1 MNINKT
7 KKVRVRFPNLVSGN
21 MVIGE
26 CTKQVMKLPEIQ
38 DINNR
43 LYSEMFSSSS
53 GMSVGARMLPKVE
66 GFNCTWISDKSIYGQ
81 YVDAQF
87 TFASSEDK
95 KVMRIIEKYGGK
107 VVDTRDDLVQH
118 GQSETNLTNT
128 GIETEFEN
136 IAETLRAKDFNAV
149 R

>member
-1 MNINKT
+1 MEYMKL
-7 KKVRVRFPNLVSGN
+7 KKIRVRFPNLISGN

-26 CTKQVMKLPEIQ
+26 CTKRVMKLPQIQ
-38 DINNR
+38 NINNR
-43 LYSEMFSSSS
+43 IYGEIFSSSS
-53 GMSVGARMLPKVE
+53 NVSCGARMLPKIE

-136 IAETLRAKDFNAV
+136 IAETLRARDFD
-149 R
+149 

>member
-1 MNINKT
+1 MKL
-7 KKVRVRFPNLVSGN
+7 KKIRVRFPNLISGQ
-21 MVIGE
+21 MVVGD
-26 CTKQVMKLPEIQ
+26 CTKQVMKLPQVQ

-43 LYSEMFSSSS
+43 IYSELFASPSNISC
-53 GMSVGARMLPKVE
+53 GARMLPKIE

-87 TFASSEDK
+87 TFSSSEDK

-107 VVDTRDDLVQH
+107 IVDTRDDLVQN
-118 GQSETNLTNT
+118 GQSEINLTNT

-136 IAETLRAKDFNAV
+136 IAETLRARDFD
-149 R
+149 